1 MDGKFALVMICASA
15 VAFAATWNLMGE
27 PATSSSKPVAVQ
39 ENGETLVFKN
49 CEEVRAKGLAP
60 LMAGRPGYNRELDP
74 DGTGMACPPI
84 Q

>member
-15 VAFAATWNLMGE
+15 IAFAATWNLMDE
-27 PATSSSKPVAVQ
+27 PAPTSSQAAAVQ
-39 ENGETLVFKN
+39 EDGETLVFKS